1 MKKKMLVAVVLV
13 VIVAV
18 VGVFF
23 WWRNAAG
30 AKEDEAFLAWIR
42 PFYQEEQENYTFQ
55 DAQGADITQ
64 KVMEDTQ
71 DWAKAE
77 KWGEVQSYVLENT
90 AKAWHETVKAEEG
103 QVQKTAVFAQTTGAD
118 GPWVFFTLEG
128 TVYYNETTGL
138 IASQEQGSLKDIWLL
153 PRDDKAVTGQ
163 SVTGDLST
171 DEKSATYTGYV
182 EVGDKGKF
190 YGEMKVEVPQG

>member
-71 DWAKAE
+71 DWAK
-77 KWGEVQSYVLENT
+77 GENG
-90 AKAWHETVKAEEG
+90 AKCKAMCW
-103 QVQKTAVFAQTTGAD
+103 KT
-118 GPWVFFTLEG
+118 
-128 TVYYNETTGL
+128 
-138 IASQEQGSLKDIWLL
+138 L
-153 PRDDKAVTGQ
+153 PKPGMRR
-163 SVTGDLST
+163 
-171 DEKSATYTGYV
+171 
-182 EVGDKGKF
+182 
-190 YGEMKVEVPQG
+190 

>member
-1 MKKKMLVAVVLV
+1 MKKKMMVAVVLV
-13 VIVAV
+13 VVVAM

-30 AKEDEAFLAWIR
+30 EKEDEAFLQWIR
-42 PFYQEEQENYTFQ
+42 PFYQEEQDNYIFQ

-71 DWAKAE
+71 DWAKGE
-77 KWGEVQSYVLENT
+77 KWGKVQSYVLENT

-103 QVQKTAVFAQTTGAD
+103 QVQQTAVFGQSTGD
-118 GPWVFFTLEG
+118 KGPWVFFTLEG
-128 TVYYNETTGL
+128 TVYYNQATGQ
-138 IASQEQGSLKDIWLL
+138 ITSQEQGSLKDIWLL

-163 SVTGDLST
+163 SVTGDIST

>member
-30 AKEDEAFLAWIR
+30 AKEDEAFLQWIR

-90 AKAWHETVKAEEG
+90 AKAWHETVKAEED

-128 TVYYNETTGL
+128 TVYYNEATGL
-138 IASQEQGSLKDIWLL
+138 ITSQEQGSLKDIWLL

>member
-1 MKKKMLVAVVLV
+1 MKKKMMVAVVLV
-13 VIVAV
+13 AVVAV
-18 VGVFF
+18 VGVVF

-30 AKEDEAFLAWIR
+30 EKEDEAFLQWIR
-42 PFYQEEQENYTFQ
+42 PFYQEEQGNYIFQ

-77 KWGEVQSYVLENT
+77 KWGKVQSYVLENIT
-90 AKAWHETVKAEEG
+90 KAWHERVKAEEG
-103 QVQKTAVFAQTTGAD
+103 QVQQTAVFGQSTGD
-118 GPWVFFTLEG
+118 KGPWVFFTLEG
-128 TVYYNETTGL
+128 TVYYNQATGQ
-138 IASQEQGSLKDIWLL
+138 ITSQEQGSLKDIWLL

-163 SVTGDLST
+163 SVTGDIST

>member
-71 DWAKAE
+71 DWAKGE

-128 TVYYNETTGL
+128 TVYYNEATGL
-138 IASQEQGSLKDIWLL
+138 ITSQEQGSLKDIWLL

-171 DEKSATYTGYV
+171 DEKSAAYTGYV

>member
-71 DWAKAE
+71 DWAKE
-77 KWGEVQSYVLENT
+77 KKWGEVQSYVLENT

-128 TVYYNETTGL
+128 TVYYNEATGL
-138 IASQEQGSLKDIWLL
+138 ITSQEQGSLKDIWLL

>member
-128 TVYYNETTGL
+128 MVYYNEATGL
-138 IASQEQGSLKDIWLL
+138 ITSQEQGSLKDIWLL

>member
-138 IASQEQGSLKDIWLL
+138 ITSQEQGSLKDIWLL

-182 EVGDKGKF
+182 QVGDKGKF

>member
-71 DWAKAE
+71 DGEGRRGPGAE
-77 KWGEVQSYVLENT
+77 NRRICSNYRSRRPLGLFHSGRHGVL
-90 AKAWHETVKAEEG
+90 
-103 QVQKTAVFAQTTGAD
+103 
-118 GPWVFFTLEG
+118 
-128 TVYYNETTGL
+128 
-138 IASQEQGSLKDIWLL
+138 
-153 PRDDKAVTGQ
+153 
-163 SVTGDLST
+163 
-171 DEKSATYTGYV
+171 
-182 EVGDKGKF
+182 
-190 YGEMKVEVPQG
+190 